1 MRLLLD
7 SVILIDHFKN
17 IPAAT
22 SYLRDNQG
30 EIAISAIAR
39 AEVIASFSPPEA
51 LLVERLLDRFYTL
64 PVDAQVADLAAALRR
79 EHGWRLSDAIQAAL
93 AQIHGLIFVTRNSRD
108 FPPDRYEFV
117 MIPYRV

>member
-22 SYLRDNQG
+22 SYLRENQG
-30 EIAISAIAR
+30 EIAISAITR
-39 AEVIASFSPPEA
+39 AEVLAGFSPPEA
-51 LLVERLLDRFYTL
+51 LLVEQLLERFYTL

-79 EHGWRLSDAIQAAL
+79 EHGWKLSDAIQAAL

-108 FPPDRYEFV
+108 FPPERYEFV